1 MTAERLSSL
10 LSALQRASPPSYGDG
25 LFTCGR
31 CDTVSHSPDD
41 VGALVMCTHFCDVRT
56 MNQCE
61 SRGRNGHPAH
71 SSDAGCG
78 VHVPDAH
85 VPRHEATSILPSS
98 AADSMI
104 CRTKATGMPTADAMS
119 TIVSPS
125 RAKARI
131 AGTIPS
137 RWPCAG
143 CRVRRKPSV
152 PRARRTP
159 GSKVPIMFFMLPLLV
174 LSVRALPVCILPV
187 CILPAPALPVRALPV
202 PALSV
207 CALLTLAL
215 LTPAVPYR
223 A

>member
-1 MTAERLSSL
+1 MA
-10 LSALQRASPPSYGDG
+10 
-25 LFTCGR
+25 
-31 CDTVSHSPDD
+31 TVSLPVGD
-41 VGALVMCTHFCDVRT
+41 VTLYLIRLTMWVPFVMCAHFCDVRT

-85 VPRHEATSILPSS
+85 VPRHDATSILPSS
-98 AADSMI
+98 AADSMT
-104 CRTKATGMPTADAMS
+104 CRTKATGMPTAAAMS
-119 TIVSPS
+119 TIVLPS

-137 RWPCAG
+137 PLPGAG
-143 CRVRRKPSV
+143 CRVGRKPSV
-152 PRARRTP
+152 PRARRMP

-174 LSVRALPVCILPV
+174 LSVRGLPDPALSL
-187 CILPAPALPVRALPV
+187 LALPVR
-202 PALSV
+202 
-207 CALLTLAL
+207 ALLTLAL
-215 LTPAVPYR
+215 LTPALLSL

>member
-1 MTAERLSSL
+1 MA
-10 LSALQRASPPSYGDG
+10 
-25 LFTCGR
+25 
-31 CDTVSHSPDD
+31 TVSLPVGD
-41 VGALVMCTHFCDVRT
+41 VTLYLIRLTMWVPFVMCAHLCDVRT
-56 MNQCE
+56 MNQRE

-98 AADSMI
+98 AADSMT

-137 RWPCAG
+137 PWPDAG

-159 GSKVPIMFFMLPLLV
+159 GSTVPIMFFMLPLLALPV
-174 LSVRALPVCILPV
+174 LALPVCILS
-187 CILPAPALPVRALPV
+187 ARALPV

-207 CALLTLAL
+207 PALSVCALLPLAL